1 MRRTPAAF
9 QLMAAMNPCPCGY
22 LGDPSGRCHCTEDQ
36 VRRYCS
42 RISGQLLDRIDL
54 HVEAPRVAR
63 EALRPDM
70 PPDGE
75 TSGTVAQRVAEAR
88 MRQLARGRK
97 PNARL
102 TTREINRHCKPD
114 DPGQRLL
121 ERAMEQ
127 LGLSARAYHCILKVA
142 RTIADLGVARW

>member
-1 MRRTPAAF
+1 M
-9 QLMAAMNPCPCGY
+9 Q
-22 LGDPSGRCHCTEDQ
+22 
-36 VRRYCS
+36 RYRS
-42 RISGQLLDRIDL
+42 RISGPLLDRIDL

-63 EALRPDM
+63 EALRPDT

-75 TSGTVAQRVAEAR
+75 TSNTVAQRVAAAR
-88 MRQLARGRK
+88 TRQLARGRK

-127 LGLSARAYHCILKVA
+127 LGLSARAYHRILKVA
-142 RTIADLGVARW
+142 RTIADLGQSETVMSAHVAEAVGYRVLDRHKTQA